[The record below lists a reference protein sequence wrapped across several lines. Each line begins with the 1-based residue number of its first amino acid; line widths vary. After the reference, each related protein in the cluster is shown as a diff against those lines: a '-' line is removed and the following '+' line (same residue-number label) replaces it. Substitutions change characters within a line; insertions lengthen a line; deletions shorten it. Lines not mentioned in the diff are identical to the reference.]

1 MAMEE
6 VEDMV
11 FTKFRDCCRHVQR
24 LDVFDSFL
32 NMSCK
37 VNDRGHP
44 IWWNL
49 CERGGESPK
58 PWVNISWMP
67 KGLQVKLIGIF
78 REVKAS
84 LLEGKIGGE
93 DHLVR
98 LELSPVSHDDEQEV
112 VDGVADP
119 LTAFACSCPDQTFAS
134 SDPFYK
140 ALHGVDLDQIA
151 LMIAQKDLSLQ
162 LRVNGRA
169 SIIFSPDLQSVSL
182 HSRREESFHYCKSLP
197 NLLWR
202 LGSNECGLRMEAPS
216 EGDGHGMVLVVGGRL
231 LLSGGVLDVDR
242 IIAIDAM
249 QVTADSE
256 WVQIAAVIYGK
267 WQSPM
272 CEQSSSVCG
281 CDGATDIYRFDDSNQ
296 SPNESGGDGDQR
308 FIPNHDHKSQAF
320 VVFMVSWASWVKVT
334 DYVELDE
341 LLEADQIPTTTMWG
355 SSSVLFLAGSSG
367 LLGCLHDDTRARQR
381 RWQWSLLAAEHA
393 GKGSVSH
400 RIDSTIIHVS
410 YQPRRRILFSLDN
423 FGFVC
428 AWRQDVNPLPWGSL
442 FCLEAG
448 PFLFPG
454 DSRIL
459 KMWLSPDGEHLFGAV
474 YDRLV
479 LLKFAVGSDCRPGE
493 FAEEALLDVVENVS
507 CKYEVLCQK
516 DSVVFWRVLNKASGY
531 DSDEE
536 QGVVV
541 KRWSLTDTWFHNLR
555 LRHASR
561 AEPMNNFQLS
571 TEIDHNSR
579 TIRNKS
585 LPAASAS
592 VAYRHR
598 GQEKLR
604 VYPHV
609 MRVNLCPLLRSN
621 KHHHP
626 AATILLP
633 SDADLQVVESK
644 HMESVVYFLSFMRK
658 HFVHDRSLLFCR
670 SRTLLAVLC
679 TSFLPLPLAMLAS
692 IVDAPLDD
700 VRMLIEDDLADLIAV
715 SRDQKAL
722 VCFSDVFAPASRW
735 LCSLALDRMG
745 GEFWIDPS
753 VGHNLICAL
762 YLKLCG
768 NKSVAV
774 DHVWQSYLQA
784 HGSLHLRQCSRR
796 LRDVTD
802 QVRKLDET
810 ANIRGTLPPQVGYVS
825 GLQEIYARRVGL
837 GGVLPRELGL
847 LKHLR
852 VLSMGNNRLSGQLPQ
867 SLGQLRHL
875 QRIVLHQNN
884 LCGSVPTALGELG
897 CIVNLAGNPRLEY
910 GPEVPQ
916 SEKDALIDIFRCT
929 NGSKWTVKTNW
940 STSALVCTWYKVSA
954 LFGPQVGRLTV
965 ILPTVW

>member
-1 MAMEE
+1 MTIVEE
-6 VEDMV
+6 VGDMI
-11 FTKFRDCCRHVQR
+11 FTKFRDSCRRVQR
-24 LDVFDSFL
+24 MDVFDSFL
-32 NMSCK
+32 AISCE

-49 CERGGESPK
+49 LMLSNSLSFYKRGGEAPK
-58 PWVNISWMP
+58 PRISISWMP
-67 KGLQVKLIGIF
+67 KGLQVKLIEIL
-78 REVKAS
+78 REAKA
-84 LLEGKIGGE
+84 LLGGE
-93 DHLVR
+93 DHLVAS
-98 LELSPVSHDDEQEV
+98 LELSSVPHDENI
-112 VDGVADP
+112 VDSLANPSSDFACHCPGQTSASFDP
-119 LTAFACSCPDQTFAS
+119 L
-134 SDPFYK
+134 YK
-140 ALHGVDLDQIA
+140 ALHGVDFDQITS
-151 LMIAQKDLSLQ
+151 MIAQKDLSVQ
-162 LRVNGRA
+162 LRVSRRA
-169 SIIFSPDLQSVSL
+169 SIIVSPDLQSVSL
-182 HSRREESFHYCKSLP
+182 QSRREDSFHCCRSLP
-197 NLLWR
+197 TLSWT
-202 LGSNECGLRMEAPS
+202 LGNHECGLRMEAS
-216 EGDGHGMVLVVGGRL
+216 ENNGHGMVLVVGGRL
-231 LLSGGVLDVDR
+231 LISGGVLDVDR

-249 QVTADSE
+249 QFADSE

-267 WQSPM
+267 WQSPA
-272 CEQSSSVCG
+272 CHEQSRSECG
-281 CDGATDIYRFDDSNQ
+281 CDGTTDIYRFDDSNQ

-320 VVFMVSWASWVKVT
+320 VVFMVGWASWVKVM

-341 LLEADQIPTTTMWG
+341 LLEADQIPTITMWG

-367 LLGCLHDDTRARQR
+367 LLGCLLDDTISASSKASQ
-381 RWQWSLLAAEHA
+381 RWQWSPLTVEHG
-393 GKGSVSH
+393 GKGSLSH

-410 YQPRRRILFSLDN
+410 YQPGRRILFSLDN
-423 FGFVC
+423 FGFIC
-428 AWRQDVNPLPWGSL
+428 AWRQDVNSPCL

-448 PFLFPG
+448 PYLFPG

-459 KMWLSPDGEHLFGAV
+459 KMWSSRNGEHLFGAL

-479 LLKFAVGSDCRPGE
+479 LLKFAVGSGYSSGE
-493 FAEEALLDVVENVS
+493 FSVEALLDVVENVP
-507 CKYEVLCQK
+507 CKYDVICRK
-516 DSVVFWRVLNKASGY
+516 DSVVVWRVLNKVGY
-531 DSDEE
+531 ELDE

-541 KRWSLTDTWFHNLR
+541 KRWTLTDACFRDLR
-555 LRHASR
+555 LRHSSR
-561 AEPMNNFQLS
+561 AEPMSFQLS

-579 TIRNKS
+579 IPNKS
-585 LPAASAS
+585 LPAS
-592 VAYRHR
+592 YRRR

-609 MRVNLCPLLRSN
+609 MKVNLCPLLRN
-621 KHHHP
+621 KHNP
-626 AATILLP
+626 VAILLP
-633 SDADLQVVESK
+633 SDANLQVAESK
-644 HMESVVYFLSFMRK
+644 HVESVVYFLSFMRK

-670 SRTLLAVLC
+670 ARILLAVLS

-700 VRMLIEDDLADLIAV
+700 IRVLIEDDLADLITI
-715 SRDQKAL
+715 SHDQKAL
-722 VCFSDVFAPASRW
+722 VCFSDIFAPASRW
-735 LCSLALDRMG
+735 LCSLTLDRMG

-784 HGSLHLRQCSRR
+784 HGPLHLRQCSRR
-796 LRDVTD
+796 LRDITD

-810 ANIRGTLPPQVGYVS
+810 ANIRGSLPPQVGYVS

-884 LCGSVPTALGELG
+884 LCGRVPTALGELG

-916 SEKDALIDIFRCT
+916 SEKDALRDIFRST
-929 NGSKWTVKTNW
+929 NGAKWTVKTNW
-940 STSALVCTWYKVSA
+940 NTSALVCTWYKVSV
-954 LFGPQVGRLTV
+954 LFGPQVDLHN
-965 ILPTVW
+965 IIEDVW